1 MYNVSGPEYVA
12 VENKQLFLAL
22 AGGRPRGCD
31 MGAPRVYFK
40 EEENE
45 NSENNH

>member
-1 MYNVSGPEYVA
+1 MA

-31 MGAPRVYFK
+31 VGAPMLHFK
-40 EEENE
+40 EEGTEIFAK
-45 NSENNH
+45 